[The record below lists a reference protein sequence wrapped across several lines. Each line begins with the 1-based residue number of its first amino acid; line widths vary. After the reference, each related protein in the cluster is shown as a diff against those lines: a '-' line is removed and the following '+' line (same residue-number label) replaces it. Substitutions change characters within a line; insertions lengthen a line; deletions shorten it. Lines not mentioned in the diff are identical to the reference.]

1 MQARR
6 LLRIPLSDWRGD
18 SMPDQLLRNAYHERA
33 QELRKI
39 AAKIKDEKSR
49 DMLLSIAKE
58 SEQMA
63 IAIDS
68 MAKLN

>member
-1 MQARR
+1 
-6 LLRIPLSDWRGD
+6 
-18 SMPDQLLRNAYHERA
+18 MPDQFSRNAYHERA

>member
-1 MQARR
+1 
-6 LLRIPLSDWRGD
+6 
-18 SMPDQLLRNAYHERA
+18 MPDQLPSNAYRERA

-39 AAKIKDEKSR
+39 AAKIKDKKSR
-49 DMLLSIAKE
+49 DMLLSLARE

>member
-1 MQARR
+1 
-6 LLRIPLSDWRGD
+6 
-18 SMPDQLLRNAYHERA
+18 MPDQLSFNEYRERA

-39 AAKIKDEKSR
+39 AAKIKNQKSR
-49 DMLLSIAKE
+49 DMLLNIAKE

>member
-1 MQARR
+1 MGCAK
-6 LLRIPLSDWRGD
+6 LPLSDWQGD
-18 SMPDQLLRNAYHERA
+18 SMPDQLSFNEYRERA

-39 AAKIKDEKSR
+39 AAKIKNQKSR
-49 DMLLSIAKE
+49 DMLLNIAKE

-68 MAKLN
+68 MARLN

>member
-1 MQARR
+1 
-6 LLRIPLSDWRGD
+6 
-18 SMPDQLLRNAYHERA
+18 MPDQLSLNEYRERA

-39 AAKIKDEKSR
+39 AAKMKSRKSR
-49 DMLLSIAKE
+49 DMLLNIARE

>member
-1 MQARR
+1 
-6 LLRIPLSDWRGD
+6 
-18 SMPDQLLRNAYHERA
+18 MPDQLSRNEYRERA

-39 AAKIKDEKSR
+39 AAKIKDQKAR
-49 DMLLSIAKE
+49 TILLHIAKE

-68 MAKLN
+68 MARLN